1 MCVTY
6 KEHIVYVYYV
16 YMVYELVLPG
26 EYNSHDE
33 DLFAVR
39 LSFERKTT
47 FTTLIYLV
55 TQCREINRWALN
67 LVLK

>member
-1 MCVTY
+1 MY
-6 KEHIVYVYYV
+6 KEHIVDIYHV
-16 YMVYELVLPG
+16 YMVYGLVLPG

-39 LSFERKTT
+39 LSFKRKTS
-47 FTTLIYLV
+47 FTTLIYLA
-55 TQCREINRWALN
+55 TQCSEINRCALN